1 MDNGKIDYGIIDAN
15 AIPGMDLVNKAGAAA
30 QGLFDRAMV
39 KITGGTLSDA
49 GQAAS
54 NAVSGAVDKATGG
67 IAESVGSA
75 VQKVVDGL
83 TEKLGPA
90 FARVALAL
98 LALVLIAAAFW
109 LLSNSRKMQLVT
121 A

>member
-1 MDNGKIDYGIIDAN
+1 MAKDNGFIDPSLL
-15 AIPGMDLVNKAGAAA
+15 PGADLVNKAGAMA
-30 QGLFDRAMV
+30 QGLFDRAT
-39 KITGGTLSDA
+39 IQLFGGTLSDA
-49 GQAAS
+49 GQAA
-54 NAVSGAVDKATGG
+54 NDAVTGAVDKATSGV
-67 IAESVGSA
+67 ADSVGSA

-83 TEKLGPA
+83 TAKLGPA

-109 LLSNSRKMQLVT
+109 LLSSNRKMQLVQ